1 MWKRASAAGAAFLT
15 LALSS
20 AAQAGS
26 SDAVVGAI
34 VGAGFGAA
42 IGHSIDGRQGA
53 LLGSAIGAVAGTAI
67 ANNDDSR
74 DNRIY
79 RDRGDDRGYNGGS
92 YSSGGYYG
100 STQVRYIP
108 ANQPVYAQPVVYSQ
122 QVVYTQP
129 VYAQPIAYYP
139 AQPVRV
145 IYNERQYHNH
155 GWKHDRREWRD
166 DSRDDRREWREDRY
180 RDRRWD

>member
-20 AAQAGS
+20 AAHAGS

-67 ANNDDSR
+67 ANNDSR
-74 DNRIY
+74 DERRY
-79 RDRGDDRGYNGGS
+79 RDRNDSYGYSGGN
-92 YSSGGYYG
+92 YNSGGYYG
-100 STQVRYIP
+100 GTQVRYIP

-129 VYAQPIAYYP
+129 VYAQQVSYYP

-145 IYNERQYHNH
+145 IYSERQYHNH

-166 DSRDDRREWREDRY
+166 ERRDDRREWREDR
-180 RDRRWD
+180 RNDRRWD